1 MSEAGKQASLDAEPG
16 SASLVLSEFL
26 PYRIVVLGHL
36 ISRRL
41 ARAYADENITI
52 PEWRVLAVI
61 SQANAMAARDVVAK
75 TPLDKMAVSRAVAS
89 LEEKGLVERQSDP
102 TDKRVAALRLS
113 AQGRALFARV
123 AGLALDYE
131 TRLLATLTPEEQ
143 DALLAI
149 LAKLETGA
157 AAVSPSGFPAPANSD

>member
-1 MSEAGKQASLDAEPG
+1 MSEAGRTASPRTEHD
-16 SASLVLSEFL
+16 SSSLVLSEFL

-61 SQANAMAARDVVAK
+61 SQADAMAARDVVAK

-89 LEEKGLVERQSDP
+89 LEEKALVERQSDP
-102 TDKRVAALRLS
+102 TDKRVAELRLS
-113 AQGRALFARV
+113 AEGRALFARV
-123 AGLALDYE
+123 AGLAMDYE
-131 TRLLATLTPEEQ
+131 ARLLATLAPDEQ
-143 DALLAI
+143 QALLAI
-149 LAKLETGA
+149 LAKLEAGA
-157 AAVSPSGFPAPANSD
+157 ASVSPGGFPAPANSD

>member
-1 MSEAGKQASLDAEPG
+1 MSETANIADEHPP
-16 SASLVLSEFL
+16 LVLSDFF
-26 PYRIVVLGHL
+26 PYRVVVLGHL

-61 SQANAMAARDVVAK
+61 SQADAMAARDVVAR

-89 LEEKGLVERQSDP
+89 LEEKGLVERESDP
-102 TDKRVAALRLS
+102 KDKRVAALRLS
-113 AQGRALFARV
+113 AEGRALFARV

-131 TRLLATLTPEEQ
+131 AR
-143 DALLAI
+143 LLAI
-149 LAKLETGA
+149 LAPDEQQALLAVLAKLEAGA
-157 AAVSPSGFPAPANSD
+157 AGVSPGGFPAPANSD